1 MAYAI
6 HCDFRVG
13 LGDPGPRS
21 ADLGTVSLFPP
32 LQIGPL
38 RADPPVVLAP
48 MAGVTN
54 GAFRALCRQFGAALY
69 VSEMVAAR
77 AIVENNDRTYGI
89 ARFGDDEPIRSIQ
102 LYGTDPAVM
111 GEAVRRVRDEV
122 GVDHIDLNFGCP
134 ARKITRHGGGSA
146 LPVRPRLFG
155 AVVAAAVDAAGDI
168 PLTVK
173 MRVGLDDAHRTW
185 LVAGRMAEDAGAA
198 AVAVHARTAEQL
210 YSGVAD
216 WTTIAQ
222 LKETVTTIPVLGNG
236 DIWQASD
243 ALEMMRQTGCDGV
256 VIGRGCL
263 GRPWLFRDLVAAFA
277 GEPVPAP
284 PTLGEVV
291 AMMRQHARLLA
302 DWFGEDSG
310 MRDFRK
316 HTGWYLQGFPV
327 GKDTRNAL
335 RLVKTVD
342 ELDRLVDGL
351 DPHVPFP
358 REVLRTPR
366 GHTTGPRP
374 VKLPDGWLDD
384 LDALEPPDRLAD
396 LLVSGG

>member
-1 MAYAI
+1 MI
-6 HCDFRVG
+6 HSDFRWEWG
-13 LGDPGPRS
+13 PGRLGRQTCRIAP
-21 ADLGTVSLFPP
+21 LFAP

-77 AIVENNDRTYGI
+77 AIVEGNDRTYDI
-89 ARFGDDEPIRSIQ
+89 ARFGDDEPVRSIQ

-111 GEAVRRVRDEV
+111 SEAVRRVRGEV

-146 LPVRPRLFG
+146 LPVRPKLFG
-155 AVVAAAVDAAGDI
+155 AVVAAAVEGAGDI
-168 PLTVK
+168 PVTVK
-173 MRVGLDDAHRTW
+173 MRVGLDEQHRTW

-216 WTTIAQ
+216 WSTIAD

-236 DIWQASD
+236 DIWQAQD
-243 ALEMMRQTGCDGV
+243 AVDMMRQTGCDGV

-263 GRPWLFRDLVAAFA
+263 GRPWLFRDLVAVFA
-277 GEPVPAP
+277 GEPVPTP
-284 PTLGEVV
+284 PTLGEIVT
-291 AMMRQHARLLA
+291 MMREHARLLA
-302 DWFGEDSG
+302 EWFGEESG

-316 HTGWYLQGFPV
+316 HTGWYLQGFPA
-327 GKDTRNAL
+327 GRDTRNAL
-335 RLVKTVD
+335 RLVKTLDEVD
-342 ELDRLVDGL
+342 ALLDTL
-351 DPHVPFP
+351 DPWAPFP
-358 REVLRTPR
+358 KEVLRTPR

-384 LDALEPPDRLAD
+384 VDALTPPDRLAD

>member
-1 MAYAI
+1 VV
-6 HCDFRVG
+6 H
-13 LGDPGPRS
+13 PRDVLRDW
-21 ADLGTVSLFPP
+21 ATVPLFPP

-38 RADPPVVLAP
+38 KADPPVVLAP

-54 GAFRALCRQFGAALY
+54 GPFRALCRRFGAALY
-69 VSEMVAAR
+69 VSEMVGAR
-77 AIVENNDRTYGI
+77 AVVEGNERTFHI
-89 ARFGDDEPIRSIQ
+89 ARFADDEPVRSIQ

-146 LPVRPRLFG
+146 LPLRPRLFG
-155 AVVAAAVDAAGDI
+155 AVVAAAVEGAGDI
-168 PLTVK
+168 PVTVK
-173 MRVGLDDAHRTW
+173 MRVGLDDEHRTW
-185 LVAGRMAEDAGAA
+185 LIAGKLAEEVGAA
-198 AVAVHARTAEQL
+198 AVALHARTAEQL

-216 WTTIAQ
+216 WSTITQ

-236 DIWQASD
+236 DIWEAAD
-243 ALEMMRQTGCDGV
+243 AVEMMSVTGCDGV

-284 PTLGEVV
+284 PSLGEIVEMV
-291 AMMRQHARLLA
+291 RTHGEMLA
-302 DWFGEDSG
+302 EWFGEESG
-310 MRDFRK
+310 MKELRK

-327 GKDTRNAL
+327 GRPL
-335 RLVKTVD
+335 RASLRSMSTVAELDSLLD
-342 ELDRLVDGL
+342 ELDPAL
-351 DPHVPFP
+351 PFP
-358 REVLRTPR
+358 RSAMRMQR

-374 VKLPDGWLDD
+374 VKLPEGWLDD
-384 LDALEPPDRLAD
+384 ADALEPPSRLAD
-396 LLVSGG
+396 LAVSGG

>member
-1 MAYAI
+1 LVTASNPHQTRGIAS
-6 HCDFRVG
+6 V
-13 LGDPGPRS
+13 
-21 ADLGTVSLFPP
+21 VPP

-54 GAFRALCRQFGAALY
+54 GAFRALCRSFGAALY
-69 VSEMVAAR
+69 VSEMIGAR
-77 AIVENNDRTYGI
+77 AVVEGNERTFDI
-89 ARFGDDEPIRSIQ
+89 ARFAPDEPVRSIQ

-122 GVDHIDLNFGCP
+122 GVDHIDLDFGCP
-134 ARKITRHGGGSA
+134 ARKITRHGGGAA

-155 AVVAAAVDAAGDI
+155 AVVAAAVQGAGDV
-168 PLTVK
+168 PVTVK

-216 WTTIAQ
+216 WSTIAE
-222 LKETVTTIPVLGNG
+222 LKSVVRTIPVLGNG

-243 ALEMMRQTGCDGV
+243 AVEMMATTGCDGV

-263 GRPWLFRDLVAAFA
+263 GRPWLFRHLVAVFA
-277 GEPVPAP
+277 GEPTPTP
-284 PTLGEVV
+284 PTSGEVV
-291 AMMRQHARLLA
+291 AMVRRHGQLLA
-302 DWFGEDSG
+302 EWFGELSG
-310 MRDFRK
+310 MKELRK
-316 HTGWYLQGFPV
+316 HTGWYLQGFSVGRPV
-327 GKDTRNAL
+327 RNAL
-335 RLVKTVD
+335 RQVSSLE
-342 ELDRLVDGL
+342 ELDRLLDEV
-351 DPHVPFP
+351 DPHQPFP

-366 GHTTGPRP
+366 GHTTGPKSVTMP
-374 VKLPDGWLDD
+374 EGWLDD
-384 LDALEPPDRLAD
+384 ADALTPPDRLAD
-396 LLVSGG
+396 LAVSGG